1 MDHDGEKRT
10 PHPAA
15 LIINELAHAVVWI
28 FEIIAVVLTVFLV
41 HITVPALAEV
51 ERWIGRIVGAET
63 PSERH
68 GSKMGKWLSGRV
80 ATADFWKRDLPV
92 TLSTLLVSTASFFLA
107 FVGLVLAATFMVAP
121 FISGPDRPVIQIGD
135 WIVDGPVSKTWWL
148 ILIGIAVV
156 VLLFWLLWL
165 LGKIRVRIIESL
177 ATTPDE
183 ANAAEL
189 RGQVT
194 GLRKGRIT
202 LVDAF
207 EAERTRIER
216 DLHDGTQQELV
227 ALTMKLGAAR
237 VAAGSDDPE
246 ARARLLPLIEEAQ
259 SQAESSLRQ
268 LREVVHGIHPAVLTD
283 LGLKAAVEDLCA
295 RSGLDVHVRVTG
307 GSEPA
312 LPVAT
317 AVYFALS
324 ETLTNVAKHSGTN
337 QATLELELGDA
348 EVSAVVGDQ
357 GTGGATPAET
367 GHGLAGISERLEV
380 VGGGLRVESTAG
392 EGTQVHI
399 CAPTEPDWS

>member
-1 MDHDGEKRT
+1 MDDDEKRT

-15 LIINELAHAVVWI
+15 LIINQLLHALVWM
-28 FEIIAVVLTVFLV
+28 FEIIGVVFTVFLV

-51 ERWIGRIVGAET
+51 ERWIGRLMGAAT

-68 GSKMGKWLSGRV
+68 GAKLGTWLTGRI

-92 TLSTLLVSTASFFLA
+92 TLSTLLVSTASFFLS
-107 FVGLVLAATFMVAP
+107 FVGLVLAGTFMVAP
-121 FISGPDRPVIQIGD
+121 FISGSSRPVMQIGN
-135 WIVDGPVSKTWWL
+135 WVVDGTARETWWL
-148 ILIGIAVV
+148 ILIGVAIA

-165 LGKIRVRIIESL
+165 LGKIRIRIIESL

-183 ANAAEL
+183 ADAAEL
-189 RGQVT
+189 RGQVS
-194 GLRKGRIT
+194 GLRQGRIT

-237 VAAGSDDPE
+237 VAAGSEDPE
-246 ARARLLPLIEEAQ
+246 AHARLLSLIDEAQ
-259 SQAESSLRQ
+259 GQAESSLRQ
-268 LREVVHGIHPAVLTD
+268 LREVVHGIHPAILTD
-283 LGLKAAVEDLCA
+283 LGLKAATEDLCA
-295 RSGLDVHVRVTG
+295 RSGLDVQVRVTG
-307 GSEPA
+307 EREPA

-324 ETLTNVAKHSGTN
+324 EALTNVAKHSGTN
-337 QATLELELGDA
+337 RATLELEMGET
-348 EVSAVVGDQ
+348 EVSAVVGDE
-357 GTGGATPAET
+357 GTGGANGAEA

-380 VGGGLRVESTAG
+380 VGGAVRVESPAG
-392 EGTQVHI
+392 EGTKVHI
-399 CAPTEPDWS
+399 CAPLEPNWS